1 MLESKFESLK
11 IKQIERR
18 FETLDSVNSWYGDTH
33 EDSKLVSVQDII

>member
-11 IKQIERR
+11 
-18 FETLDSVNSWYGDTH
+18 FEQVEIRVEALGGVTSGYDYTY